1 MFCSTTVFT
10 ASYNFFCFC
19 FYTHAGSS
27 GGPTLA
33 RGSWRDFSVKTN
45 FNYCDSNT
53 CSTWG
58 MFQKWDISAAGSV
71 ARVHPEPIAAIF
83 VLFSLSWENRVLWDW
98 YLTHCGGAEKT
109 ITPIKFNLKN
119 FVYSFLCCLSISF
132 KLIPV
137 LAAIHF
143 PRHAMTEVSMSLLAT
158 ITDSLSSLH
167 CIIITALSSS
177 SCTNLTQSNVSWTI
191 NYNTCMH

>member
-1 MFCSTTVFT
+1 MWRSEVWTHTTGYYTTQPTTLDRQWSDVLLNNSFY
-10 ASYNFFCFC
+10 SKLQFLFFFCF
-19 FYTHAGSS
+19 YIHAGSS

-71 ARVHPEPIAAIF
+71 ARVHPEPTAAIF

-98 YLTHCGGAEKT
+98 YLTHCGGGEET
-109 ITPIKFNLKN
+109 ITAIKFNE
-119 FVYSFLCCLSISF
+119 S
-132 KLIPV
+132 
-137 LAAIHF
+137 
-143 PRHAMTEVSMSLLAT
+143 
-158 ITDSLSSLH
+158 
-167 CIIITALSSS
+167 
-177 SCTNLTQSNVSWTI
+177 Q
-191 NYNTCMH
+191 

>member
-1 MFCSTTVFT
+1 MVHVKIWGVDTYYRILYYTTYYSWQTKVWCFAQQQFLQQVT
-10 ASYNFFCFC
+10 ISFFFCF
-19 FYTHAGSS
+19 YIHAGSS

-71 ARVHPEPIAAIF
+71 ARVHPEPTAAIF

-98 YLTHCGGAEKT
+98 YLTHCGGGEET
-109 ITPIKFNLKN
+109 ITAIKFNESQE
-119 FVYSFLCCLSISF
+119 FCVQLS
-132 KLIPV
+132 V
-137 LAAIHF
+137 LF
-143 PRHAMTEVSMSLLAT
+143 E
-158 ITDSLSSLH
+158 
-167 CIIITALSSS
+167 
-177 SCTNLTQSNVSWTI
+177 
-191 NYNTCMH
+191 YFF